1 MATSSDFVR
10 AWQEWLRV
18 ETPIENSRQRRFEAP
33 TYKVEVALDHLDSSL
48 YSLGLAVIDGR
59 DLDFAERT
67 EEELSELDRF
77 SHQVETLV
85 LNTREKKRFCAS
97 IAADRTLLMEISK
110 LASTPDGESK

>member
-10 AWQEWLRV
+10 AWQEGLRV

-59 DLDFAERT
+59 DLDFAKRLRKNSQNLT
-67 EEELSELDRF
+67 ASA
-77 SHQVETLV
+77 
-85 LNTREKKRFCAS
+85 TRLRPSF
-97 IAADRTLLMEISK
+97 
-110 LASTPDGESK
+110 